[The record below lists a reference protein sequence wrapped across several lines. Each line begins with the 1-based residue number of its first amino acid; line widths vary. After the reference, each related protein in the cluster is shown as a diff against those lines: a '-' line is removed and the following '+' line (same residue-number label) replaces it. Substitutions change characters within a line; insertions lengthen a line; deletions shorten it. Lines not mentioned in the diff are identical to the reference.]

1 MLSTYPQGVLSAMP
15 PSLPFFFL
23 ACCSSAT
30 AAHAL
35 HFAAHALHFSC
46 WPLPALHFSCWPLPA
61 RLDK

>member
-46 WPLPALHFSCWPLPA
+46 WPLPA